1 MLGPP
6 LPTMIWLELT
16 IRNIFWGSWYGW
28 DGWGY
33 RQGVRD
39 MDVEMVI
46 DGGSG
51 NRCGWGMSWGYSIS
65 FQSGGAGLKMEG
77 TVPFTNYKTG
87 KLTVSS
93 LPSQEIHIQS

>member
-1 MLGPP
+1 
-6 LPTMIWLELT
+6 
-16 IRNIFWGSWYGW
+16 
-28 DGWGY
+28 
-33 RQGVRD
+33 

-77 TVPFTNYKTG
+77 TVPFTNYKNGILLYQVYPAKKYIFKVNNRNTRTRCVSFL
-87 KLTVSS
+87 LT
-93 LPSQEIHIQS
+93 LNIFHTLF